1 MVVMRVAIGLL
12 LFSLSGRSLVT
23 ADEGE
28 LRKLEGA
35 KRIFELRRALDQT
48 TGDEQDTRYYRAL
61 IEARFGQEEAAIDHF
76 REFLAAKPDERMRRK
91 SHEELANA
99 LIWLGRYGD
108 AAAELGQVLQLMAR
122 GDSERGPTRTLRA
135 VCNGLKDVSPQT
147 VEFRTGGPLTAKFNK
162 LGFWSLPVEANGRKA
177 EWVVDTGMTFS
188 TVTESEAKRVGL
200 ELSDS
205 GGRGGSD
212 HTGKEVPFRLAIAPE
227 LRIGAAHLRNVVFA
241 VVADGALKFGP
252 LGSQRLHG
260 IVGLPAIRALGSI
273 AVSAR
278 GVVRI
283 HSDSPKIHQSDP
295 NIFFDGL
302 TAIVAVRHAGRTVP
316 MYLDTGG
323 DTTYLYSSFRET
335 LTPEERA
342 KLMRQ
347 RRGFT
352 GVGGSVKVETE
363 LVPQLELEL
372 PGRTVGLRKVSLRL
386 DSPPPGNGYSDGLL
400 GMDAL
405 KGGFTVDFR
414 TMRFEMD

>member
-1 MVVMRVAIGLL
+1 MRVAIGLL
-12 LFSLSGRSLVT
+12 LFFLGGRSLLI

-35 KRIFELRRALDQT
+35 KRIFELRHALDQT
-48 TGDEQDTRYYRAL
+48 TGDGPDTRYYRAL
-61 IEARFGQEEAAIDHF
+61 IEARFGQEEAAIVHF
-76 REFLAAKPDERMRRK
+76 REFLAAKPNEGMRRK

-108 AAAELGQVLQLMAR
+108 AADELARVLQLMSP
-122 GDSERGPTRTLRA
+122 GDSERGPTRSLRA
-135 VCNGLKDVSPQT
+135 VCSGLKDVSPQT
-147 VEFRTGGPLTAKFNK
+147 VEFGTERALTAKFNK
-162 LGFWSLPVEANGRKA
+162 LGLWSVPVEANGREA
-177 EWVVDTGMTFS
+177 DWVIDTGMTFS

-200 ELSDS
+200 ELRDS

-212 HTGKEVPFRLAIAPE
+212 HTGKQVPFRLAIASDI
-227 LRIGAAHLRNVVFA
+227 RIGAAHLRNVVVV
-241 VVADGALKFGP
+241 VVADSALNFGP
-252 LGSQRLHG
+252 FGSQRVHG

-273 AVSAR
+273 GISAR
-278 GVVRI
+278 GEVRI
-283 HSDSPKIHQSDP
+283 HSDSPKVQSDP

-302 TAIVAVRHAGRTVP
+302 TPIVEVHHAGRAAP
-316 MYLDTGG
+316 MKLDTGG

-335 LTPEERA
+335 LTPEERS
-342 KLMRQ
+342 KLKRQ

-352 GVGGSVKVETE
+352 GVGGSTKLEAE

-372 PGRTVGLRKVSLRL
+372 PGRTVGLHHVSLRL

-405 KGGFTVDFR
+405 KSGFTIDFR
-414 TMRFEMD
+414 AMRLDLD